1 MSGSIAPLI
10 LEKLAVLFLLIG
22 TGGLVRKAGLISEE
36 GESVVSTLLVDLF
49 WPALIFTSITMNL
62 SRDDILRNI
71 SLPLFAAVTI
81 LAGGGLGLIAVKL
94 MKYRGVRRNSF
105 LFQSMMN
112 NFVFLVLPFAVLF
125 LPERGAGL
133 LFVHNLG
140 TILLLWT
147 LCVPVLQGESRDR
160 EKELFKSLLKNPGII
175 STLAAIILVLTGLNT
190 RLPAA
195 ISITMDYLGAPTM
208 AIAML
213 VAGSRIAGT
222 GLKAVRLDAWNLLI
236 ALIRLVLV
244 PLILLGLSLI
254 VWNAGLAGPETLL
267 IFMLVNIVPVGVFS
281 VSLANKYRASPEL
294 MAQSVALTHVIGAG
308 TMLVWLLVLQ
318 KMPFFP

>member
-22 TGGLVRKAGLISEE
+22 AGGIVRKAGLISEE

-62 SRDDILRNI
+62 TRDDILRNI
-71 SLPLFAAVTI
+71 SLPVFAALTIVT
-81 LAGGGLGLIAVKL
+81 GGGLGLIGVKL
-94 MKYRGVRRNSF
+94 MKYQGVRRRSF

-125 LPERGAGL
+125 FPERGAGL

-140 TILLLWT
+140 IILLLWI
-147 LCVPVLQGESRDR
+147 LCVPVLQGETRDK
-160 EKELFKSLLKNPGII
+160 EKDLLIGLLKNPGII
-175 STLAAIILVLTGLNT
+175 ATISAIILVLTGINT

-195 ISITMDYLGAPTM
+195 ITITMDYLGAPTM

-222 GLKAVRLDAWNLLI
+222 GLKAVRVDPWNLLI

-244 PLILLGLSLI
+244 PLILLGLSLL
-254 VWNAGLAGPETLL
+254 VWEAGWAGPETLM

-281 VSLANKYRASPEL
+281 VSLANKYKASPEL

-308 TMLVWLLVLQ
+308 TMLAWLLILQ

>member
-1 MSGSIAPLI
+1 
-10 LEKLAVLFLLIG
+10 
-22 TGGLVRKAGLISEE
+22 
-36 GESVVSTLLVDLF
+36 
-49 WPALIFTSITMNL
+49 
-62 SRDDILRNI
+62 
-71 SLPLFAAVTI
+71 
-81 LAGGGLGLIAVKL
+81 
-94 MKYRGVRRNSF
+94 MKYRGVRRSSF

-140 TILLLWT
+140 IILLLWT
-147 LCVPVLQGESRDR
+147 LCVPVLQGENRDK
-160 EKELFKSLLKNPGII
+160 EKDLLMELVKNPGII
-175 STLAAIILVLTGLNT
+175 ATISAIILVLTGINT

-195 ISITMDYLGAPTM
+195 ITITMDYLGAPTM

-222 GLKAVRLDAWNLLI
+222 GLKAVRIDPWNMLI

-244 PLILLGLSLI
+244 PLILLGLSLL
-254 VWNAGLAGPETLL
+254 VWEAGWAGSETLM

-281 VSLANKYRASPEL
+281 VSLANKYKASPEL
-294 MAQSVALTHVIGAG
+294 MAQSVAFTHVIGAG
-308 TMLVWLLVLQ
+308 TMLAWLLILQ